1 MTVELVKEMIKMRM
15 NRIEEIMDES
25 TDNVSARYAMG
36 YEELE
41 KLLINIEVMEA
52 KRN

>member
-15 NRIEEIMDES
+15 NRIEEIMEES
-25 TDNVSARYAMG
+25 TNEVSQRYAMG

-41 KLLINIEVMEA
+41 KLLTNIEVMDS
-52 KRN
+52 KRK